1 MKKKQSNLRT
11 STVYERFYFIY
22 KTTLHYCLNCRKIQK
37 VKFQKLQRQIKKK
50 IMLLS
55 KPVVCDSKKL
65 RFIKEKTASGFVE
78 NIEKVSNC
86 HLVSSIKRL
95 VLKLILKISKLTI
108 ILNNISNNNKNNN
121 NNK

>member
-1 MKKKQSNLRT
+1 M
-11 STVYERFYFIY
+11 
-22 KTTLHYCLNCRKIQK
+22 
-37 VKFQKLQRQIKKK
+37 QRQIKKK

-78 NIEKVSNC
+78 NIEKVSSC

-95 VLKLILKISKLTI
+95 VLNLILKISKLTI

>member
-1 MKKKQSNLRT
+1 
-11 STVYERFYFIY
+11 
-22 KTTLHYCLNCRKIQK
+22 
-37 VKFQKLQRQIKKK
+37 
-50 IMLLS
+50 MLLS

-95 VLKLILKISKLTI
+95 VLNLILKISKLTI